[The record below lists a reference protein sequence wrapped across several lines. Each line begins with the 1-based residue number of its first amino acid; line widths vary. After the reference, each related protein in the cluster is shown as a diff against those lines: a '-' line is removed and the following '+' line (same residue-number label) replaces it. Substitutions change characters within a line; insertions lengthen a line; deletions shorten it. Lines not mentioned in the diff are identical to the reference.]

1 MADFHRFETRA
12 MLAFL
17 LLGAICA
24 ARSFAQ
30 PGQPIHPKY
39 SVQFFPLQLENQ
51 DLRMAY
57 RDVQPTRTS
66 NGKAVLLLHGKNF
79 SGFYWEPTIEFL
91 AQQGY
96 RVIAPDQL
104 GFGASSRP
112 DIHYSFHQM
121 AQNTKALLDHLG
133 IPQVDVIAHSM
144 GGMLGVR
151 FTLLFP
157 ETVEKLVLENPLG
170 LEDYRKLVPY
180 IPLQQQYAAELSQ
193 TYEKMR
199 DYQKSYYPGAWK
211 PEYEAYVQDQA
222 SVLGTGEY
230 PRDAWSSALTYEMI
244 YEQPIVYEVGDIS
257 RPTLLIIGQADRTVV
272 GKNRLPPSLQS
283 VAGQFPELG
292 RKTHA
297 AIKGSTLVEV
307 PDCGH
312 IPHIQKPEQ
321 FRNAVVAFFAAAPSS
336 R

>member
-1 MADFHRFETRA
+1 
-12 MLAFL
+12 
-17 LLGAICA
+17 
-24 ARSFAQ
+24 
-30 PGQPIHPKY
+30 
-39 SVQFFPLQLENQ
+39 LQVENQ

-57 RDVQPTRTS
+57 RDVPPTGAA

-79 SGFYWEPTIEFL
+79 SGYYWEPTIAYL

-133 IPQVDVIAHSM
+133 IKQVDVIAHSM

-157 ETVEKLVLENPLG
+157 ETVEKLVLENPIG
-170 LEDYRKLVPY
+170 LEDYRKLVPN
-180 IPLQQQYAAELSQ
+180 IPLEKQYAVELSQ

-199 DYQKSYYPGAWK
+199 DYQKTYYPGAWK
-211 PEYEAYVQDQA
+211 PEYEVYVADQA
-222 SVLGTGEY
+222 SVIDTGEF
-230 PRDAWSSALTYEMI
+230 PRDAWSSALTYQMI
-244 YEQPIVYEVGDIS
+244 YEQPVVYELGEIS
-257 RPTLLIIGQADRTVV
+257 RPTLVIIGQADRTVV
-272 GKNRLPPSLQS
+272 FKNRLPPALQS
-283 VAGQFPELG
+283 VAGQYPELG
-292 RKTHA
+292 RKTQA
-297 AIKGSTLVEV
+297 AIKGSILVEV

-312 IPHIQKPEQ
+312 IPHIQKPDQ
-321 FRNAVVAFFAAAPSS
+321 FRDAVVKFFAAPAS
-336 R
+336 

>member
-1 MADFHRFETRA
+1 MLDFRRFKIRA
-12 MLAFL
+12 MLTL
-17 LLGAICA
+17 VLLGAIWA
-24 ARSFAQ
+24 SPSFAQ
-30 PGQPIHPKY
+30 QGQALRPKY
-39 SVQFFPLQLENQ
+39 SLQFLQLRVENQ

-57 RDVQPTRTS
+57 RDVKPAGAS

-96 RVIAPDQL
+96 RIIAPDQL

-112 DIHYSFHQM
+112 DIHYSFHQL

-133 IPQVDVIAHSM
+133 IQQVDVIAHSM

-170 LEDYRKLVPY
+170 LEDYRNLVPY
-180 IPLQQQYAAELSQ
+180 ISLQQEYAAELSQ
-193 TYEKMR
+193 TYEKVR
-199 DYQKSYYPGAWK
+199 DYQKTYYPGAWK
-211 PEYEAYVQDQA
+211 PEYEVYVQDQA
-222 SVLGTGEY
+222 SVFGTGEY
-230 PRDAWSSALTYEMI
+230 QRDAWSSALTYQMI
-244 YEQPIVYEVGDIS
+244 YEQPIVYELDEIS
-257 RPTLLIIGQADRTVV
+257 RPTLLIIGQADRTVL

-283 VAGQFPELG
+283 VAGQYPELG
-292 RKTHA
+292 RKAHA
-297 AIKGSTLVEV
+297 AINGSTLVEI

-321 FRNAVVAFFAAAPSS
+321 FRNAVMTFFAATPSS